1 MKQNSTSLRN
11 SGLYTSPATPEY
23 GDNNVRGFQKGW
35 SSERVPLPT
44 NSGRRHISTTALM
57 PFNSGRTVP
66 SKWDDA
72 ERWITSP
79 VSSYGPNA
87 QTYRGPKS
95 KSGPLGAPGLMYL
108 PNYSPS
114 VPVLESGGIS
124 NFIANSPFTT
134 GVLVPD
140 GVSIHYGAGG
150 NSGGLYAQNSMARA
164 TSAPGLSDLFSES
177 SVPSSPA
184 LAIASLVL
192 AKEGLNGPT
201 VSISDDDTKEPDAVS
216 YGVLRRDMATQM
228 SSDSST
234 HTSPQERSSSIP
246 PGVEQSKQ
254 HATKVEIRDV
264 QVDKGATISGLSRK
278 SRVRKPKKELPDVSE
293 PISPWDV
300 ADGAKSMSKS
310 QREEARIAAWE
321 NLQKAKAEAEIQK
334 LEMKLEKRRSA
345 SMDKIL
351 NKLRHAQV
359 KAQDMRRATSESQ
372 PRRDS
377 HRIIPFREYFKIA
390 SFGSCFVCRIP

>member
-79 VSSYGPNA
+79 VSSYGLSRTPNA

-95 KSGPLGAPGLMYL
+95 KSGPLGPPGLMYL

-150 NSGGLYAQNSMARA
+150 YAQNAMARA

-177 SVPSSPA
+177 SVPSSP
-184 LAIASLVL
+184 
-192 AKEGLNGPT
+192 
-201 VSISDDDTKEPDAVS
+201 DDDTKEPDSISCA
-216 YGVLRRDMATQM
+216 VLRRDMATQM
-228 SSDSST
+228 SSDDST

-246 PGVEQSKQ
+246 PGVEQIKQ
-254 HATKVEIRDV
+254 HSTKVEIRDV
-264 QVDKGATISGLSRK
+264 QVDKGAPISGLSRK
-278 SRVRKPKKELPDVSE
+278 SRVRKPKKELPDISA

-300 ADGAKSMSKS
+300 VDGAKSMTKS

-359 KAQDMRRATSESQ
+359 KAQNMRRATSESQ

-377 HRIIPFREYFKIA
+377 HRIIPFREYFKIT
-390 SFGSCFVCRIP
+390 SFSCCFVCRIP

>member
-79 VSSYGPNA
+79 VSSFGVWRTPNA

-114 VPVLESGGIS
+114 VPVLESGGTS

-134 GVLVPD
+134 GVLVPE

-177 SVPSSPA
+177 SVPSSPD
-184 LAIASLVL
+184 
-192 AKEGLNGPT
+192 
-201 VSISDDDTKEPDAVS
+201 SISNS
-216 YGVLRRDMATQM
+216 IF
-228 SSDSST
+228 SSC
-234 HTSPQERSSSIP
+234 
-246 PGVEQSKQ
+246 
-254 HATKVEIRDV
+254 
-264 QVDKGATISGLSRK
+264 
-278 SRVRKPKKELPDVSE
+278 
-293 PISPWDV
+293 
-300 ADGAKSMSKS
+300 
-310 QREEARIAAWE
+310 
-321 NLQKAKAEAEIQK
+321 
-334 LEMKLEKRRSA
+334 KRRPQWCYCLY
-345 SMDKIL
+345 I
-351 NKLRHAQV
+351 R
-359 KAQDMRRATSESQ
+359 
-372 PRRDS
+372 
-377 HRIIPFREYFKIA
+377 FKCI
-390 SFGSCFVCRIP
+390 

>member
-23 GDNNVRGFQKGW
+23 GDNHVRGFQKGW

-44 NSGRRHISTTALM
+44 NSGRRQISATALM

-79 VSSYGPNA
+79 VSSYGVLKTPNA
-87 QTYRGPKS
+87 QPHRRPKS

-114 VPVLESGGIS
+114 VPVLEGGSIS

-140 GVSIHYGAGG
+140 GVSIHYGAGAGG
-150 NSGGLYAQNSMARA
+150 NSGALYAENSMLRA
-164 TSAPGLSDLFSES
+164 TSAPGLSDLFSEC
-177 SVPSSPA
+177 SVPSSQ
-184 LAIASLVL
+184 
-192 AKEGLNGPT
+192 
-201 VSISDDDTKEPDAVS
+201 DDDDKEPDSLSCAVS
-216 YGVLRRDMATQM
+216 RRDMATQM
-228 SSDSST
+228 SPDGSI
-234 HTSPQERSSSIP
+234 HASPQESSPSIP
-246 PGVEQSKQ
+246 SGVEQSK
-254 HATKVEIRDV
+254 HHSAKVEIRDV

-278 SRVRKPKKELPDVSE
+278 SRMRKPKKELPDVSE
-293 PISPWDV
+293 SISPWDV
-300 ADGAKSMSKS
+300 ADGTKSLSKS

-351 NKLRHAQV
+351 NKLRHAQL

-372 PRRDS
+372 PRQSRRDS

-390 SFGSCFVCRIP
+390 KFSSCFVCRIS